1 MHTANA
7 APAIFKLPDQAMPG
21 NISGMKVLTK
31 NKTPRAKKP
40 AAPNARRV
48 GNLPAGSRRQRKT
61 PAPEPQVAFQER
73 LLRHR
78 ERMQAL
84 AYTQPT
90 PAGWDAL
97 SHAIA
102 GD

>member
-1 MHTANA
+1 MHT
-7 APAIFKLPDQAMPG
+7 APAIFKLPDQAMTG
-21 NISGMKVLTK
+21 NISGMKVLPK

-40 AAPNARRV
+40 AAPNARRAAT
-48 GNLPAGSRRQRKT
+48 LPGGSRGQRKI

-73 LLRHR
+73 LRRHR

-84 AYTQPT
+84 AYAPPT
-90 PAGWDAL
+90 SAGWDAL